1 VSEQKGCY
9 RAALAALDTVGGVFS
24 LLNPEGVD
32 LIIPSGGLLL
42 DVTTAAT
49 AACTV
54 DAGIDSDGTTSADNL
69 IDGLDVNAATGQY
82 DNIAD
87 KGTNGGPYK
96 WGSTEYLVISMAS
109 GAAAGLAG
117 YAYIEYIRE

>member
-1 VSEQKGCY
+1 MGEQKGSY
-9 RAALAALDTVGGVFS
+9 RAALAALDTVGGVLK

-69 IDGLDVNAATGQY
+69 IDGLDVNAAAGQF

-87 KGTNGGPYK
+87 KGTDGGPYK
-96 WGSTEYLVISMAS
+96 WGATEYLVISKAT

-117 YAYIEYIRE
+117 YAYIQWVRE

>member
-1 VSEQKGCY
+1 MSEQKG
-9 RAALAALDTVGGVFS
+9 AKVVALAALDTVGGVLK
-24 LLNPEGVD
+24 LLNPEGAD

-42 DVTTAAT
+42 DITTAAT
-49 AACTV
+49 AACTI
-54 DAGIDSDGTTSADNL
+54 DAGIDSDGTTSSDKL
-69 IDGLDVNAATGQY
+69 IDGLDVNAATGQF

-96 WGSTEYLVISMAS
+96 WGATEYLVISMAS

-117 YAYIEYIRE
+117 NAYINWIRE